1 MKKVVL
7 KNVKIGYR
15 NFSGRPSRYNLEGNR
30 NFFVIITEKQ
40 MEELKSIGC
49 SVKVFRNKDG
59 GEIYGLMIRVLGP
72 SNKLLS
78 SFPSLKPDITV
89 KIKGQKDVP
98 IDLDKINVMD
108 SLTIYGANLTINI
121 VGKYKLSYLSCGEF
135 KVSKNVHVT
144 DLFRA
149 MDVL

>member
-1 MKKVVL
+1 MKEVVL

-15 NFSGRPSRYNLEGNR
+15 NFSGRPSRYNLDGNR

-49 SVKVFRNKDG
+49 PVKVFRNKDG
-59 GEIYGLMIRVLGP
+59 GEIYGLIVRVIGP

-89 KIKGQKDVP
+89 KIKGHKDVP

-108 SLTIYGANLTINI
+108 SLTIHGANLTIYI
-121 VGKYKLSYLSCGEF
+121 LGKYKWSYLSCGEF